1 MENGTITSA
10 QLNASSQYSWYNSI
24 DRARLNIRANVNGSG
39 AWSVAQNNQNQWIQ
53 VDLRIKTRITYVATQ
68 GRANDIQDP
77 DDESWVKKYRLQFG
91 DDGSSFEGFK
101 QEGESVDKVGLRC
114 DKRGKRVRGKGP
126 FTRNYYLFFSFLFRC
141 FLATL
146 TKRQS

>member
-68 GRANDIQDP
+68 GRADDIQDP
-77 DDESWVKKYRLQFG
+77 HDVQWVKKYRLQFG